1 MAFCITALSTVNCK
15 SLFSCFPDGGF
26 SGGSVGKELACNAGD
41 TGDVGLIPGWGRSP
55 GIGNGNLLQYS
66 CLENLRIEEL
76 GELYSSQGPK
86 ELNMTERRSTDK
98 LEELTLCSTIFVE
111 PSSRLAFNR
120 SSVNE

>member
-1 MAFCITALSTVNCK
+1 MALWVKNW
-15 SLFSCFPDGGF
+15 P
-26 SGGSVGKELACNAGD
+26 
-41 TGDVGLIPGWGRSP
+41 DVGLIPGWGRSP

-76 GELYSSQGPK
+76 GELYSSRGPK